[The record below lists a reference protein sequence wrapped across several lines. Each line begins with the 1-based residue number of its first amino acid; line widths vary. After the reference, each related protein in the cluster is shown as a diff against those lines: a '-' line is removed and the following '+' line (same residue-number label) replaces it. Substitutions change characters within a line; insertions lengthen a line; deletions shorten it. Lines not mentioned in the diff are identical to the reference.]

1 MRQLCAL
8 AIAAMVAPAVVAD
21 DPTQVGRYQTT
32 APLPTDSQ
40 IEPLQVRVT
49 LTFPPEVETVGQA
62 MGYALERSGYRLQ
75 SVDKADPA
83 MKLLL
88 TRALPESHRELG
100 PMALETL
107 LQTLAGRPW
116 RLVIDPAARLVSFE
130 AREPYAAGARA
141 AAADIEAEDIEL
153 AKTRDRYGPVVKGQT
168 LYSIAEELAPHS
180 PERATIALFHANPH
194 AFERPS
200 PHHLK
205 AGAMLEIP
213 DQAAIDAISVVEVR
227 EKLLEAD

>member
-1 MRQLCAL
+1 
-8 AIAAMVAPAVVAD
+8 MVAPAGVAD
-21 DPTQVGRYQTT
+21 APAQVGRYQTT

-40 IEPLQVRVT
+40 TEPLQVRVT

-88 TRALPESHRELG
+88 TRTLPESHRELG
-100 PMALETL
+100 PMPLETL

-116 RLVIDPAARLVSFE
+116 RLVIDPAARLISFE
-130 AREPYAAGARA
+130 AREPYATGARA
-141 AAADIEAEDIEL
+141 AAANIEVGDIEPTEARE
-153 AKTRDRYGPVVKGQT
+153 RYGPVVKGQT

-200 PHHLK
+200 PHHLR
-205 AGAMLEIP
+205 AGATLDIP
-213 DQAAIDAISVVEVR
+213 DREAIDAISAAEVR
-227 EKLLEAD
+227 AKLLETK